1 MKENKFKVAILAV
14 FSLFIVLILAI
25 VIYFVALNGGDFSKK
40 DAIKYSAGATSIE
53 NGLTTD
59 EVSFTADGVTT
70 ENGEDIYLT
79 YTVDYKTV
87 PRERLNDVIPVEYRR
102 TMYVPRN
109 SVGDYDISATLS
121 YTDLSVN
128 AEREIKY
135 SGADTEMISYSVAGD
150 FIAFCYPLPEG
161 DIQNL
166 KLTLKIHF
174 VTTAPDSGYDTMN
187 TFMHQSGGVFNFAN
201 VVPGGSQGAD
211 YVTSPFFNDASFS
224 MYLVVNRGADGV

>member
-1 MKENKFKVAILAV
+1 MGGIFAV
-14 FSLFIVLILAI
+14 
-25 VIYFVALNGGDFSKK
+25 
-40 DAIKYSAGATSIE
+40 YSAYSGNNNLFCRVERRRFFKEGRHKVQCGGATSIE

-87 PRERLNDVIPVEYRR
+87 PKERLNDVIAVEYRR

-128 AEREIKY
+128 VGREIKY
-135 SGADTEMISYSVAGD
+135 SGADTDMISYSVAGD

-161 DIQNL
+161 LFKTLNL
-166 KLTLKIHF
+166 RLKFTL
-174 VTTAPDSGYDTMN
+174 
-187 TFMHQSGGVFNFAN
+187 
-201 VVPGGSQGAD
+201 
-211 YVTSPFFNDASFS
+211 
-224 MYLVVNRGADGV
+224 